1 MVFYAFLIVLLVEI
15 GLRLNWLDQQLS
27 KLGNY
32 SKIDKNSSLS
42 ICSKEKQIFWSN
54 QLSRKFKIPNKQFP

>member
-32 SKIDKNSSLS
+32 SKIDENSSLS
-42 ICSKEKQIFWSN
+42 ICSKEKHIFWSN